1 MREYRRWRQAD
12 AVQLTR
18 PSIEDRHDERGQW
31 VIVRVDN
38 SLKKAAW
45 AVLVLVG
52 AGAIATQFP
61 WAALTS
67 TNPFE
72 RIFFYCVATLFIA
85 IVAFCVLNLAW
96 VLAGTQ
102 LACICERFV
111 TLNLKIGMVPVRRA
125 RSFTRA
131 DVREVNS
138 ERRERRARG
147 GPFVRY
153 AITFMYHGRREDMF
167 VNLTEGQ
174 ADALLAGPLR
184 DVAEGS

>member
-1 MREYRRWRQAD
+1 M
-12 AVQLTR
+12 QLTR

-85 IVAFCVLNLAW
+85 VVAFCVPNTDNA
-96 VLAGTQ
+96 A
-102 LACICERFV
+102 
-111 TLNLKIGMVPVRRA
+111 NKNP
-125 RSFTRA
+125 
-131 DVREVNS
+131 VNS
-138 ERRERRARG
+138 EPESPRK
-147 GPFVRY
+147 
-153 AITFMYHGRREDMF
+153 I
-167 VNLTEGQ
+167 
-174 ADALLAGPLR
+174 DAGLKL
-184 DVAEGS
+184 